1 MGTYSF
7 ETGTERSFSFV
18 NDVNVYEL
26 KTAAESSIGYR
37 ISGDLKV
44 ASIYG
49 DNDNG
54 YLYKYEVKGISRI
67 RINF

>member
-1 MGTYSF
+1 MFVHAF
-7 ETGTERSFSFV
+7 ETGTEREFSFV
-18 NDVNVYEL
+18 NDVNLYEL
-26 KTAAESSIGYR
+26 KTSVQQTIGYR

-54 YLYKYEVKGISRI
+54 FLLRFEVC
-67 RINF
+67 N